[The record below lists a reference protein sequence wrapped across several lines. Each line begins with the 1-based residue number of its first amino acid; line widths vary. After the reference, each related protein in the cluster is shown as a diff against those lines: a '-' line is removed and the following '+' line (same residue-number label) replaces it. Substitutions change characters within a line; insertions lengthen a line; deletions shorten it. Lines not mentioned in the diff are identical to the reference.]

1 MLRKLIVCRLKQQP
15 VLIKIVS
22 AAEENDQIDML
33 EIQQLRGVH
42 WALCNRLFRN
52 TSYQEILL
60 RFH

>member
-1 MLRKLIVCRLKQQP
+1 MVCRLKQQP

-33 EIQQLRGVH
+33 EIQQLRGVY